1 MNKITQITK
10 RDIIE
15 LFRDGYIESNWLVG
29 EQECFYPYYGRL
41 SEIEFL
47 KNLYPLEKMPSN
59 DDKFENAENDIW
71 QHTINNDDWDICWVF
86 DDNRFELLKG
96 SDNVFLDFLCAVF
109 HPEYRDEKGYWKEY
123 LDKIN
128 ILIKKDGY
136 ELYESEK
143 ISGRFVYS
151 WRKITHAEVA
161 SGKFIP
167 FSVRKKDEIETKV
180 ISLSIPKKVRKE
192 VVELFNKYDMSIN
205 RTDETGW
212 NYSIST
218 KEAVIEDLHEYYLPK
233 SFDATGK
240 YSETNNIDE
249 FVKNNLPYCVFDA
262 IELFA
267 QYNRDNNFTNEVNNL
282 LKINGCFYKLLGG
295 KFELP
300 RVQIQTKEVIS
311 EIGLKDLIN
320 QATTLYRSTNT
331 SDKQIAI
338 EKLWDAFER
347 LKTYYIDLDKQN
359 SVKRIISAMSNN
371 NEAYKELFNE
381 EFLKLTK
388 IGNEYRIR
396 HHETNKVNIID
407 SNYYDYL
414 FQRCFALVDLALK
427 YLD

>member
-1 MNKITQITK
+1 MNRITQITK

-29 EQECFYPYYGRL
+29 KQECFYPYHGRL

-47 KNLYPLEKMPSN
+47 KKLYQLDKMPSH
-59 DDKFENAENDIW
+59 DGKFENAEDDIW
-71 QHTINNDDWDICWVF
+71 QHTINNDDWDTCWVF
-86 DDNRFELLKG
+86 DDDRFELLKG
-96 SDNVFLDFLCAVF
+96 SDNVFLNFLCAVF
-109 HPEYRDEKGYWKEY
+109 HPEYRSEKGYWKEY

-128 ILIKKDGY
+128 TLIRNDGY
-136 ELYESEK
+136 EIYDSEK
-143 ISGRFVYS
+143 ISGRTVYS
-151 WRKITHAEVA
+151 WRKITNEESI
-161 SGKFIP
+161 SGRFIP
-167 FSVRKKDEIETKV
+167 FSVRKKDEIEAKA
-180 ISLSIPKKVRKE
+180 IPLSIPKKVRGI
-192 VVELFNKYDMSIN
+192 VIELFNKYDETMN

-212 NYSIST
+212 NYSINT
-218 KEAVIEDLHEYYLPK
+218 KEAVIKDLHEYYLPK

-267 QYNRDNNFTNEVNNL
+267 QYNRDNFTNEVNNL
-282 LKINGCFYKLLGG
+282 LKNNGYFYRLLGG
-295 KFELP
+295 KIELP
-300 RVQIQTKEVIS
+300 IIQIQTKEVIS
-311 EIGLKDLIN
+311 EIGLKDLID
-320 QATTLYRSTNT
+320 QATTLYSSTNI

-371 NEAYKELFNE
+371 KEAYKKLFNE

-396 HHETNKVNIID
+396 HHETNKLNIID

-414 FQRCFALVDLALK
+414 FQRCFALVNLALR